1 MLKFIIKLFKALNS
15 NSHPGEIAHAVCLG
29 LLLGFLP
36 KGNIL
41 WILAFIFIFFV
52 RINKGAWFLMILACS
67 FLTDVLDP
75 FFDTVG
81 WYVLHLPALTPVFT
95 TLLDVPFVG
104 FTQFNNTIVM
114 GSLVVGLLAYIPLY
128 ILSRIL
134 IMLWRK
140 YGVPVVSKSKLFK
153 AFYKMPLISKIAN
166 LASKEF

>member
-1 MLKFIIKLFKALNS
+1 MLKYILKLFKALNS
-15 NSHPGEIAHAVCLG
+15 NSHPGEIAHAICLG

-36 KGNIL
+36 KGNLL

-52 RINKGAWFLMILACS
+52 RINKGAWFLMILVAS
-67 FLTDVLDP
+67 LLTDVLDP

-81 WYVLHLPALTPVFT
+81 WYVLHLPSLTPVFS
-95 TLLDVPFVG
+95 TLLEIPFVG

-114 GSLVVGLLAYIPLY
+114 GSLVVGLGVYIPVY

-134 IMLWRK
+134 IMVWRK
-140 YGVPVVSKSKLFK
+140 FAVPVISQSKLVK
-153 AFYKMPLISKIAN
+153 ALYKMPLISKIAK